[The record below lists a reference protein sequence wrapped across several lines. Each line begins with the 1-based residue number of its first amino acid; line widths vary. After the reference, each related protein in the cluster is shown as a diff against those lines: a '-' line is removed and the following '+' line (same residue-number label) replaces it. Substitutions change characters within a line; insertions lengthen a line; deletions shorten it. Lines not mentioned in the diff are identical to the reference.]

1 MIFIRRILLLWVFS
15 FAAAAAEPPGAAAI
29 ASAHPIATE
38 AGHSI
43 LAHGGNAFDA
53 AVATAAAL
61 AVVEPASSG
70 LGGGGFWLLHR
81 AGDGFEVM
89 VDARERAP
97 LAATPTMY
105 LDKTGQVIPNLSRNG
120 ALAAAIP
127 GAPAA
132 LVHVA
137 QKYGR
142 LPLAR
147 SLAPAIR
154 LAQEGFAVSR
164 GYRKL
169 AQARVAG
176 LTATPE
182 AAQIFLHN
190 GSVPELG
197 LVVRQ
202 PDLAKTLSRLAE
214 AGHDGFYSGLT
225 AQRLVA
231 GVVAAGGIWSPRDL
245 AEYRVIE
252 RVPLHATYGKIRV
265 TTTALPSGG
274 VVLLQTLAILQ
285 NYSLTQMEPSRR
297 DHVLIEAMRL
307 AYRDR
312 ARYLGDPDVVKVDV
326 ERLLS
331 PVYIRTLRREISH
344 RATPSEATPEQQRPR
359 AATGTNTTHFS
370 IIDRDGNRVAATL
383 SINSPFGSGFVPPD
397 TGVLLNNEMDDFAAK
412 PGTPNLYGLVGFDA
426 NAIAPG
432 KRPLSSMTPTFLE
445 DNDRVAVLGTP
456 GGSRIISMVLLAT
469 LDFARGRGTAADW
482 VKRPRFHHQYLP
494 DIVQY
499 EPDALT
505 DGQIRKLQQWGHKLK
520 RLDNGYGNMQ
530 MVVLYKKTG
539 RLEAASD
546 PRGEGGAQVK

>member
-1 MIFIRRILLLWVFS
+1 MIFLRRIFLVWVYWS
-15 FAAAAAEPPGAAAI
+15 VAIAVEPPTAAI
-29 ASAHPIATE
+29 ASAHPLATE

-43 LAHGGNAFDA
+43 LAQGGNAFDA

-81 AGDGFEVM
+81 AGDGLEVM

-97 LAATPTMY
+97 LAATATMY
-105 LDKTGQVIPNLSRNG
+105 LDRAGQVIPGLSLNG
-120 ALAAAIP
+120 PLAAAIP
-127 GAPAA
+127 GTPAA
-132 LVHVA
+132 LVHIA

-142 LPLAR
+142 LPLTR

-154 LAQEGFAVSR
+154 LAQEGFAVSP
-164 GYRKL
+164 GYRRL
-169 AQARVAG
+169 AQARVAT
-176 LTATPE
+176 LSASPE
-182 AAQIFLHN
+182 AARTFLHN

-197 LVVRQ
+197 YIVRQ
-202 PDLAKTLSRLAE
+202 PDLARTLTRLADG
-214 AGHDGFYSGLT
+214 GHDGFYAGVT

-231 GVVAAGGIWSPRDL
+231 GATAAGGIWSLRDL
-245 AEYRVIE
+245 AGYRVVE
-252 RVPLHATYGKIRV
+252 RAPLHAAYGKIRV

-274 VVLLQTLAILQ
+274 VELLQMLAILQ
-285 NYSLTQMEPSRR
+285 DYSLMQMEPARR

-312 ARYLGDPDVVKVDV
+312 ARYLGDPDLVSVDI

-331 PVYIRTLRREISH
+331 PAYIRSLRREISH
-344 RATPSEATPEQQRPR
+344 RATPSEAMPEP
-359 AATGTNTTHFS
+359 AAAGTNTTHFS
-370 IIDRDGNRVAATL
+370 IIDREGNRLAVTL
-383 SINSPFGSGFVPPD
+383 SINSVFGSGFMPPD

-412 PGTPNLYGLVGFDA
+412 PGAPNLYGLVGYGA

-456 GGSRIISMVLLAT
+456 GGSRIISMLLLAT
-469 LDFARGRGTAADW
+469 LDFAQGRGTAADW

-494 DIVQY
+494 DVVQY
-499 EPDALT
+499 EPGALT
-505 DGQIRKLQQWGHKLK
+505 DGEVRKLQQWGHRLR
-520 RLDNGYGNMQ
+520 RLDHAYGNMQ
-530 MVVLYKKTG
+530 MVVQHKKTA

-546 PRGEGGAQVK
+546 PRGEGSAQVK